1 MTPKETIIED
11 LVRGSAF
18 LANSMADNIQAAR
31 FGVCLRECNCS
42 CESTDLYLILEY
54 LQFRIDEDLLDE
66 YTEILYIKM
75 ILIIGKIVINYP
87 PTVNAGSDKTSQA
100 NQSVDFNAVATPGSA
115 AITSYLWTK
124 VSGATVLMTG
134 TTTSQL
140 TVSGTIGDMP
150 IGNYEF
156 KVTVTDANGLT
167 AFDTVKLT
175 VTANNMIA
183 YFGDL
188 ATKQT
193 ISEAQIEIG
202 NQVTFTPNGNVTA
215 PYSVS
220 TLRFLWFAIPSGQPI
235 KNYYQDVAN
244 PLNNGY
250 MGTEDDLFGAPVTV
264 GQYDYYITNYLTS
277 YFVAVPPRG
286 LQFRTV

>member
-1 MTPKETIIED
+1 MSTIAEIKDSLLVARNYYLVLTDQWLAELKRGCSECKPRSYECLGLLIED
-11 LVRGSAF
+11 LEYSVSVEIVPSEITEK
-18 LANSMADNIQAAR
+18 LY
-31 FGVCLRECNCS
+31 
-42 CESTDLYLILEY
+42 TDML
-54 LQFRIDEDLLDE
+54 
-66 YTEILYIKM
+66 
-75 ILIIGKIVINYP
+75 LIIGNVVIRNP
-87 PTVNAGSDKTSQA
+87 PTVNAGADQTRQASQSA
-100 NQSVDFNAVATPGSA
+100 VFNAVATQGSA
-115 AITSYLWTK
+115 AITGYLWTK
-124 VSGATVLMTG
+124 VSGGSVLMTG

-140 TVSGTIGDMP
+140 TVSGLSGDMP
-150 IGNYEF
+150 LGQYEF
-156 KVTVTDANGLT
+156 KITVTDANGLT

-175 VTANNMIA
+175 VTANNLVA

-202 NQVTFTPNGNVTA
+202 SQVTFTPNGNVTV
-215 PYSVS
+215 PYSVP